1 MDAAL
6 SSFAPERFVLQK
18 KGFLGRFPNNRG
30 AILYIGIMGWLRHP
44 FWETQLNIIVILIR
58 FWIPAGNGYVC
69 LRMITG
75 LGFMAMIP
83 DYPFLILTL

>member
-44 FWETQLNIIVILIR
+44 FWETKLNIIVILIR
-58 FWIPAGNGYVC
+58 FS
-69 LRMITG
+69 
-75 LGFMAMIP
+75 LGQMCCKSNV
-83 DYPFLILTL
+83 

>member
-1 MDAAL
+1 
-6 SSFAPERFVLQK
+6 
-18 KGFLGRFPNNRG
+18 
-30 AILYIGIMGWLRHP
+30 MGWLRHP
-44 FWETQLNIIVILIR
+44 FWETQLNIIVILIH